1 MLGVCFVL
9 AGASAFRLTLFLLSF
24 PELDA
29 FRSRPYSRAVTDRY
43 GAVLRVS
50 SLEDGLKREWLP
62 LDDIAPGV
70 LKIFLRAEDR
80 RFYFHPGVDPIALGA
95 SLVRNLRAGRVVS
108 GASTITMQLAR
119 MVHPRPRT
127 LAGKW
132 GELWDALRLEAK
144 LPKDRILELWLNGI
158 PFGSNIEGVSSMARA
173 RFGISAAA
181 LDDAEALLLAVVP
194 RRPGRYDPAID
205 PESAAAA
212 ALRLAHR
219 MGLALTEAE
228 MGRAAEAAAAEPNP
242 FLAPHFTER
251 VLALVS
257 GDTSPGD
264 MVLNGASPGA
274 APGALKTT
282 LDLELQSYA
291 ETRLESAL
299 DRLQDRRVGNGA
311 VLAVENDTGK
321 VLVYIGSRSWFD
333 LESAGRIDGVR
344 ATNQSGSCLKPFLY
358 AHALDSGF
366 LPGDTLPDIPT
377 VFGGAQAYAPTN
389 FNRRFYGPVRF
400 RVALASSLNIPAVY
414 LLERLGVARF
424 EEYLVGLGFSSL
436 VPHLGSYG
444 TGLALGNAEVSLEEL
459 VRGFS
464 SFPRGGTAATLRFF
478 EDQQDPR
485 EGPGDDQDVRAMS
498 PYAAWMI
505 SDILSDKSS
514 RFTGF
519 GPDSAMSTPF
529 SAMFKTGTAN
539 QFQHIWALGAT
550 RRFTVGVW
558 MGNPTGETVV
568 GTTGSSVPARLAAE
582 LLGVLESTVV
592 QGLSARP
599 SLAFVGG
606 PIPPDTH
613 EVEVCS
619 LSGKAATP
627 YCSGT
632 LTERFPKGNIPPP
645 CDWHVPGGSGEGVV
659 LRYPAEYRS
668 YLSSRSRFGETS
680 SGSHS
685 IRRPAEGSVFYSD
698 PSIPAESQALR
709 VEAVGF
715 SPESLVLLN
724 GIPVG
729 VLDYAGLAFLPLS
742 RGRWTLRVE
751 DSLGYQDETTFEVR

>member
-1 MLGVCFVL
+1 M
-9 AGASAFRLTLFLLSF
+9 
-24 PELDA
+24 
-29 FRSRPYSRAVTDRY
+29 TDRY

-50 SLEDGLKREWLP
+50 SLEDGLKREWLS

-70 LKIFLRAEDR
+70 RKIFLRAEDR
-80 RFYFHPGVDPIALGA
+80 RFYVHPGVDPIALGA

-119 MVHPRPRT
+119 MVHPRART

-144 LPKDRILELWLNGI
+144 LPKDRILELWFNGI
-158 PFGSNIEGVSSMARA
+158 PFGSNIEGLLSMARA
-173 RFGISAAA
+173 RFGISAVA
-181 LDDAEALLLAVVP
+181 LDDAEALLLAVIP
-194 RRPGRYDPAID
+194 RRPGLYDPSVN

-212 ALRLAHR
+212 ALRLAR
-219 MGLALTEAE
+219 RIGLALTEAE
-228 MGRAAEAAAAEPNP
+228 LRRTAEAAAAASNP
-242 FLAPHFTER
+242 FRAPHFTER

-257 GDTSPGD
+257 GDTGPGDTVLSGTSPGD
-264 MVLNGASPGA
+264 RVPSGAFPGA
-274 APGALKTT
+274 AVPGALKTT

-291 ETRLESAL
+291 ETRLEAAL

-358 AHALDSGF
+358 ALALDSGF

-424 EEYLVGLGFSSL
+424 EEYLVDLGFASL

-478 EDQQDPR
+478 EDPQDSRKDPG
-485 EGPGDDQDVRAMS
+485 EGSVEDPAEGSGMGPGDDQDVRAMS

-505 SDILSDKSS
+505 SDILSDRSS

-582 LLGVLESTVV
+582 LLGVLESAVV
-592 QGLSARP
+592 QELSAGP

-619 LSGKAATP
+619 LSGKTATP

-632 LTERFPKGNIPPP
+632 LTERFPKGNLPPP
-645 CDWHVPGGSGEGVV
+645 CDWHVPGGSGGGGA

-685 IRRPAEGSVFYSD
+685 IRRPAEGSVFYID

-724 GIPVG
+724 GVPVG
-729 VLDYAGLAFLPLS
+729 VLDFAGLAFLPLS

-751 DSLGYQDETTFEVR
+751 DPLGYQDETTFEVR